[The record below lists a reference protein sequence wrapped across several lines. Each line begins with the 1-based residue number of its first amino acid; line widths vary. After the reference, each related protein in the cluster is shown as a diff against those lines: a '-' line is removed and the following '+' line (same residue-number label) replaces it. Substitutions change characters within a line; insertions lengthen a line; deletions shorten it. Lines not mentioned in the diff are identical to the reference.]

1 MESNEN
7 NRKGFMPIEPNIY
20 DHLNGDYD
28 LIISC
33 FEYIRGEIPTILNID
48 PDDIEVFLVSF
59 CNFLGQYYP
68 AIGIRNKTDSKK
80 SLSFDFFEI
89 DEKVEN
95 WLANF
100 GIENLKQKAT
110 EIKSID
116 WKTLQ
121 DLQEYPSQ
129 TRPF

>member
-7 NRKGFMPIEPNIY
+7 SRKGFMPIEPDIY
-20 DHLNGDYD
+20 DQIDGDYD

-48 PDDIEVFLVSF
+48 PDAIEVFLVSF

-68 AIGIRNKTDSKK
+68 AIGIRDKVDSKE
-80 SLSFDFFEI
+80 SIHLDFFEI
-89 DEKVEN
+89 DDKIEN
-95 WLANF
+95 WLTNL
-100 GIENLKQKAT
+100 GIENLKQKAK
-110 EIKSID
+110 EIKTVD

-121 DLQEYPSQ
+121 ELKEYPSQ
-129 TRPF
+129 